1 MSSPAEVDVV
11 KRFYEAINEGE
22 IDLAIG
28 LMAEDVRWSRPPDVP
43 VTGTLEGI
51 EAVRKMWR
59 AFAGS
64 LERFEIEPTGL
75 DAHGDRVLARIT
87 MRGEGPD
94 GSGAFEFAGA
104 QVFRVRDGAIG
115 EVLEFRS
122 LPEAEAALGTGTAD
136 ADRP

>member
-1 MSSPAEVDVV
+1 VSEPAEIRVV
-11 KRFYEAINEGE
+11 KRFYESINDGE

-28 LMAEDVRWSRPPDVP
+28 LLSEDVRWSRPPDVP
-43 VTGTLEGI
+43 VTGTLEGT

-59 AFAGS
+59 AFAGN

-75 DAHGDRVLARIT
+75 EPHGDRVLARIT
-87 MRGEGPD
+87 MRGQGQD

-104 QVFRVRDGAIG
+104 QVFRVRDKAIA

-122 LPEAEAALGTGTAD
+122 LPEAQAALD
-136 ADRP
+136 